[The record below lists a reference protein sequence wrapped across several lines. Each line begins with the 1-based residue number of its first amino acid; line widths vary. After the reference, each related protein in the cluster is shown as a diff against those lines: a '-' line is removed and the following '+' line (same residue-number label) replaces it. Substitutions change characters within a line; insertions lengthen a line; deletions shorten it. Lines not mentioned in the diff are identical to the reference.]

1 MPAMAPCP
9 PTDRTVLWGDL
20 MRTRAT
26 ITLAAALLLAVTG
39 CSSDDDGEA
48 SNKPAPASSPAADP
62 TATVAPPANAD
73 LVQAVEDYTAAYFAS
88 DADRA
93 YAALSAR
100 CQGEISAEAYRA
112 VVQQAKTEFGPDHPA
127 TDVEADVQGEM
138 ARVSYKVKGL
148 PKFDQTKQPWAYE
161 SGEWKFD
168 AC

>member
-1 MPAMAPCP
+1 
-9 PTDRTVLWGDL
+9 

-26 ITLAAALLLAVTG
+26 IALTAALLLAVTG
-39 CSSDDDGEA
+39 CSSNDDSDDA
-48 SNKPAPASSPAADP
+48 APATSSASTP
-62 TATVAPPANAD
+62 TAEPTHAGEPAANAD
-73 LVQAVEDYTAAYFAS
+73 LVQAVKDYTAAYFAS

-93 YAALSAR
+93 YAALSER
-100 CQGEISAEAYRA
+100 CQGEMSAEAYRA

>member
-1 MPAMAPCP
+1 
-9 PTDRTVLWGDL
+9 

-39 CSSDDDGEA
+39 CSSNDDSSDDA
-48 SNKPAPASSPAADP
+48 APATSSSASTP
-62 TATVAPPANAD
+62 TAEPTHAGEPTANAD
-73 LVQAVEDYTAAYFAS
+73 LVQAVKDYTAAYFAS